1 MEDFFWIFILLA
13 FWVFEIVTKAIK
25 KQQGTNADQPKLSR
39 PDPQASRR
47 ELARDVDD
55 GARKAEDALRS
66 WEANQLKAQAQAQAR
81 PVPSA
86 SAVPQRRRT
95 RAADRRREAFEAI
108 ATMLAPVP
116 VEPEK
121 PATPKSLFPV
131 DQPRRETRVP
141 AAELPPPPSVRA
153 REQGGFRNLAHL
165 SEIQRAIVLSEILG
179 SPVGFPGP
187 GESRPGV
194 L

>member
-25 KQQGTNADQPKLSR
+25 KQQGTNAGEPKLSR

-47 ELARDVDD
+47 ELARDVDE
-55 GARKAEDALRS
+55 GARKAEDAMRR
-66 WEANQLKAQAQAQAR
+66 WEAKQLKAQVQTQAR
-81 PVPSA
+81 PVPST
-86 SAVPQRRRT
+86 SAVPPRRQT
-95 RAADRRREAFEAI
+95 RAADRRRAAFEAI

-121 PATPKSLFPV
+121 PAIPKSLFPV
-131 DQPRRETRVP
+131 DQPRPESRAQ
-141 AAELPPPPSVRA
+141 AAELPPPPSVRE
-153 REQGGFRNLAHL
+153 REQGGFQHLAHL
-165 SEIQRAIVLSEILG
+165 SEIQRAIVLSEVLG
-179 SPVGFPGP
+179 SPVGFPGS

>member
-1 MEDFFWIFILLA
+1 MDEFVWIFVLGA
-13 FWVFEIVTKAIK
+13 FWLFEIAAKAIK

-47 ELARDVDD
+47 ELARDVDH
-55 GARKAEDALRS
+55 GARTAEDALRR
-66 WEANQLKAQAQAQAR
+66 WEAKQLKAQAQAQAR

-108 ATMLAPVP
+108 ATMLAPVR

-121 PATPKSLFPV
+121 PETPESLFPV
-131 DQPRRETRVP
+131 DQPRPEPRAP
-141 AAELPPPPSVRA
+141 AAELPPPASVRA
-153 REQGGFRNLAHL
+153 REQAGFRNVAHL

-179 SPVGFPGP
+179 SPVGLPGRS
-187 GESRPGV
+187 ESRPGV